1 MRIARL
7 TALASAALTM
17 SVALAGPN
25 PATPLTEQSNA
36 AWLRKLPFADRAD
49 FEDAKRGLV
58 ARFPEPTIKS
68 ADGKTAWD
76 FGAYAFES
84 AADAPPTVNPSLWRL
99 AQLNNEAGLFK
110 VADRVYQVRGAD
122 LANMNIVEGDTGLII
137 IDTLLTA
144 ETARAALDLYYAHRP
159 RKPVLAVIY
168 THSHADHFGG
178 VRGIVSEDDVKS
190 GKVEI
195 LAPNGFMDE
204 AVSENVLAGG
214 AMGRRAQYMY
224 GTNLPKNATGQVDTG
239 LGKATARGTITLLA
253 PTSSITKPIE
263 TRRIDGIDFEFQLTP
278 GTEAPAEMN
287 IYLPQFRT
295 LCIAEN
301 AVRTQHNLLT
311 LRGAQVRDAKAWS
324 YFLSQSLL
332 RYGDRTDVLIGQHHW
347 PTWGHARI
355 VEMLSDQRDMYAYL
369 NDQTL
374 RLLNQGLTP
383 LEIADT
389 LKTLPEPLASK
400 WYARDYYGSVSHNVR
415 AVYQRYLGFYD
426 GNPAH
431 LNPLPPEQTA
441 RKTIEWMGGA
451 DAVLAKAREAY
462 AHGDYRWVAQIGN
475 DLVFADPSNAAA
487 RALQADAL
495 EQLGYQSE
503 NATWRNI
510 YLTGAQE
517 LRDGVPK
524 LQGSSLG
531 SADLVRALTVPNFF
545 DYLAVRLNADKAA
558 GKAMTLNWQFT
569 DLNQRYAMTLRN
581 SALTYVADA
590 QHAQPT
596 ATVTLTKATLDK
608 ISLKQLTLPQ
618 AMQSGAIRIDGNPQA
633 VAGLFAMLDTF
644 DPAFN
649 IVTPHGYQK

>member
-1 MRIARL
+1 MRLAR
-7 TALASAALTM
+7 TAMLAAAVFTM
-17 SVALAGPN
+17 PAAMAGTN
-25 PATPLTEQSNA
+25 AATPQTEQSNA
-36 AWLRKLPFADRAD
+36 EWLRRLPFSDRAD

-58 ARFPEPTIKS
+58 ARFPASTIQS
-68 ADGKTAWD
+68 ADGKVAWD
-76 FGAYAFES
+76 FNAYAFEA
-84 AADAPPTVNPSLWRL
+84 AADAPKTVNPSLWRL

-110 VADRVYQVRGAD
+110 VTDRVYQVRGAD
-122 LANMNIVEGDTGLII
+122 LANMNIIEGDTGLII

-144 ETARAALDLYYAHRP
+144 ETAKASLDLYYAHRP
-159 RKPVLAVIY
+159 RKPVVAVIY
-168 THSHADHFGG
+168 THSHVDHFGG
-178 VRGIVSEDDVKS
+178 VRGIVDEADVRS
-190 GKVEI
+190 GKI
-195 LAPNGFMDE
+195 DIIAPHGFMDE
-204 AVSENVLAGG
+204 AVSENVLAGS
-214 AMGRRAQYMY
+214 AMSRRAQYMY
-224 GTNLPKNATGQVDTG
+224 GTQLPKSATGQVDTG
-239 LGKATARGTITLLA
+239 LGKATARGTMTMLA

-263 TRRIDGIDFEFQLTP
+263 TRRIDGVDFEFQLTP

-287 IYLPQFRT
+287 VYLPQFRT

-311 LRGAQVRDAKAWS
+311 LRGAQVRDAKGWS
-324 YFLSQSLL
+324 YFLAQSLL
-332 RYGDRTDVLIGQHHW
+332 RYGDRTDILIGQHHW
-347 PTWGHARI
+347 PTWGHAKI

-374 RLLNQGLTP
+374 RLMNHGYSP
-383 LEIADT
+383 LEIADQ
-389 LKTLPEPLASK
+389 LKTLPQPLASK

-441 RKTIEWMGGA
+441 KKTIEWMGGA
-451 DAVLAKAREAY
+451 DTVLARLREAY
-462 AHGDYRWVAQIGN
+462 ARGEYRWVSQIGN
-475 DLVFADPSNAAA
+475 ELVFADPSNAAA

-517 LRDGVPK
+517 LRNGVAKPDG
-524 LQGSSLG
+524 GGTNSS
-531 SADLVRALTVPNFF
+531 DLVRALTVPNFF

-558 GKAMTLNWQFT
+558 GKTLTLNWQFT
-569 DLNQRYAMTLRN
+569 DLKQRYAMTLRN
-581 SALTYVADA
+581 SALTYVSEA

-596 ATVTLTKATLDK
+596 ATVTLTKATLDQ

-633 VAGLFAMLDTF
+633 VAGLFGMLDTF
-644 DPAFN
+644 DPNFN
-649 IVTPHGYQK
+649 LVTPHGYQK

>member
-1 MRIARL
+1 M
-7 TALASAALTM
+7 
-17 SVALAGPN
+17 
-25 PATPLTEQSNA
+25 
-36 AWLRKLPFADRAD
+36 
-49 FEDAKRGLV
+49 
-58 ARFPEPTIKS
+58 ARFPARTIET
-68 ADGKTAWD
+68 ANGTVAWD

-110 VADRVYQVRGAD
+110 VTDRVYQVRGGD
-122 LANMNIVEGDTGLII
+122 LANLNIIEGDTGLIV

-159 RKPVLAVIY
+159 RKPVVAVIY

-178 VRGIVSEDDVKS
+178 IRGIVSEPDVKA

-195 LAPNGFMDE
+195 LAPHGFMDE
-204 AVSENVLAGG
+204 AVSENVLAGN
-214 AMGRRAQYMY
+214 AMIRRAQYMY
-224 GTNLPKNATGQVDTG
+224 GTQLPKSATGQVDTG

-253 PTSSITKPIE
+253 PTTLITRPIE

-287 IYLPQFRT
+287 VYLPQFRT

-301 AVRTQHNLLT
+301 AVR
-311 LRGAQVRDAKAWS
+311 DAKGWS
-324 YFLSQSLL
+324 TFLGQSLQ

-347 PTWGHARI
+347 PTWGRAHI

-369 NDQTL
+369 NDQAL
-374 RLLNQGLTP
+374 RLMNQGLTP
-383 LEIADT
+383 LDIADQ
-389 LKTLPEPLASK
+389 LKTLPQPLASK

-431 LNPLPPEQTA
+431 LNPLPPAQA
-441 RKTIEWMGGA
+441 AKKTIEWMGGA
-451 DAVLAKAREAY
+451 DAVLARLREAY
-462 AHGDYRWVAQIGN
+462 ARGEYRWVSQIGN
-475 DLVFADPSNAAA
+475 ELVFADPSNLAA

-524 LQGSSLG
+524 SGAGATNSS
-531 SADLVRALTVPNFF
+531 DLVRALTVPNFF

-558 GKAMTLNWQFT
+558 GKAMALNWQFT
-569 DLNQRYAMTLRN
+569 DLQQRYAMTLRN
-581 SALTYVADA
+581 SALTYVADG

-596 ATVTLTKATLDK
+596 ATIVLTKATLDQL
-608 ISLKQLTLPQ
+608 SLKQMTLPQ

-633 VAGLFAMLDTF
+633 VAGLFGMLDTF
-644 DPAFN
+644 DPNFN
-649 IVTPHGYQK
+649 IVTPHRDQP